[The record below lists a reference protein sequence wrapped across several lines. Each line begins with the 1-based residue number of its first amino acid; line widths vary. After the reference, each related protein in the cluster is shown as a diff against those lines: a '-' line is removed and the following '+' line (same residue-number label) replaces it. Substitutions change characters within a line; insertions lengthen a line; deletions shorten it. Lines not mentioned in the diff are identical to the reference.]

1 MLRRR
6 GHPER
11 ASVLRAA
18 RANRRTSAPRGID
31 IEQMHRRPAD
41 RVAVGLR
48 PHGSWSAAV
57 ARWNAGRLVCIPD
70 RGSALPA
77 SGNSGGTAGELA
89 PHPTRGHL
97 PSVHSRLASTRSVAS
112 SRRRADGRH
121 GLRRDITAAGAA
133 GCPGAVSHR
142 NPHRRRQTPPRDGAG
157 SAFAALIPIPATEWC
172 TVSSSRSASN
182 ASAGYPQSASE
193 PSGLRR
199 LFRSTW
205 SGLAWA
211 DTTMPVPQ
219 VVNVVVPNADDVRFD
234 AHYPR
239 NFMRLLV
246 NDCARSRS
254 GSSLSVKGHR
264 RRCARRLS
272 GSLAEDV

>member
-1 MLRRR
+1 MVHRVQLTL
-6 GHPER
+6 
-11 ASVLRAA
+11 S
-18 RANRRTSAPRGID
+18 
-31 IEQMHRRPAD
+31 IE
-41 RVAVGLR
+41 
-48 PHGSWSAAV
+48 
-57 ARWNAGRLVCIPD
+57 C
-70 RGSALPA
+70 
-77 SGNSGGTAGELA
+77 
-89 PHPTRGHL
+89 
-97 PSVHSRLASTRSVAS
+97 
-112 SRRRADGRH
+112 
-121 GLRRDITAAGAA
+121 
-133 GCPGAVSHR
+133 
-142 NPHRRRQTPPRDGAG
+142 
-157 SAFAALIPIPATEWC
+157 
-172 TVSSSRSASN
+172 
-182 ASAGYPQSASE
+182 
-193 PSGLRR
+193 LRR
-199 LFRSTW
+199 LSAVSLRTQWLTTPFRSTW